1 MKKLTSPAAHSI
13 LNSPTLIEEHIVFL
27 LSSLLSLLPSVM
39 SADTDTP
46 LFDELFA
53 RMNDPSFCWGDEALL
68 AAPTPAPLPT
78 LSELGCL
85 PLPDDDADWECPELV
100 LRKDIWTHF
109 PVTLIPLGKDAGGA
123 ERHSVQWH
131 RVKLAQSRTSSDFD
145 EDIMT
150 IERRL
155 LKALTASSKWDV
167 LPAETRGY
175 VTIVPETPLTGELTA
190 AREICIL
197 RMNFAPEPPAAPA
210 TAAEGDGWVQVGDKP
225 ATAGPK
231 PELKRLNDIKTH
243 FHACWS
249 NKTTQN
255 PNVHAISVHTKNA
268 QAAGLDVKQHGA
280 DLLEALKLSSKLHDA
295 PWRVLPALLKGEMCR
310 IELP

>member
-1 MKKLTSPAAHSI
+1 MSVLTDS
-13 LNSPTLIEEHIVFL
+13 
-27 LSSLLSLLPSVM
+27 
-39 SADTDTP
+39 P
-46 LFDELFA
+46 LFNELYA
-53 RMNDPSFCWGDEALL
+53 RMNDPSFSWGDEALL
-68 AAPTPAPLPT
+68 AAPAPLPT

-85 PLPDDDADWECPELV
+85 PMLDPDADWECPELL
-100 LRKDIWTHF
+100 LRKDIWEHF

-131 RVKLAQSRTSSDFD
+131 RVKLAQSRESSDFD
-145 EDIMT
+145 EDIAT

-155 LKALTASSKWDV
+155 LKALEASPKWDV
-167 LPAETRGY
+167 LPAEQRGY
-175 VTIVPETPLTGELTA
+175 VTIVPETPQTGEITA
-190 AREICIL
+190 QKEICIL
-197 RMNFAPEPPAAPA
+197 RMNFIPELLPAAPS
-210 TAAEGDGWVQVGDKP
+210 AAEPAADGWQQVGAAAP
-225 ATAGPK
+225 TAGPK

-280 DLLEALKLSSKLHDA
+280 DLLEALKLSNS
-295 PWRVLPALLKGEMCR
+295 WRVLPALNKGELCR
-310 IELP
+310 IEMP

>member
-1 MKKLTSPAAHSI
+1 
-13 LNSPTLIEEHIVFL
+13 
-27 LSSLLSLLPSVM
+27 M

-68 AAPTPAPLPT
+68 ATPTPTPAPLPT

-85 PLPDDDADWECPELV
+85 PLPDDDADWECPELL

-131 RVKLAQSRTSSDFD
+131 RVKLAQSRESSDFD
-145 EDIMT
+145 EDIAT

-155 LKALTASSKWDV
+155 LKALEASFKWDV

-175 VTIVPETPLTGELTA
+175 VTIVPETPLTGEITA
-190 AREICIL
+190 QREICIL
-197 RMNFAPEPPAAPA
+197 RMNFVPELPPVAAAAEPA
-210 TAAEGDGWVQVGDKP
+210 TDGWVQVGDKP

-280 DLLEALKLSSKLHDA
+280 DLLEALKLSNS
-295 PWRVLPALLKGEMCR
+295 WRVLPAAVKGELCR

>member
-1 MKKLTSPAAHSI
+1 
-13 LNSPTLIEEHIVFL
+13 
-27 LSSLLSLLPSVM
+27 
-39 SADTDTP
+39 
-46 LFDELFA
+46 
-53 RMNDPSFCWGDEALL
+53 MNDPSFSWGDEVLL
-68 AAPTPAPLPT
+68 NPAAPAPLPT

-85 PLPDDDADWECPELV
+85 PMPDPDADWDCPELL
-100 LRKDIWTHF
+100 LRKDIWEHF

-131 RVKLAQSRTSSDFD
+131 RVKLAQSRESSDFD
-145 EDIMT
+145 EDIAT

-155 LKALTASSKWDV
+155 LKALEASSKWDV
-167 LPAETRGY
+167 LPAEQRGY
-175 VTIVPETPLTGELTA
+175 VTIVPETPQTGEITA
-190 AREICIL
+190 AKEICIL
-197 RMNFAPEPPAAPA
+197 RMNFVPEPPAEPAAAEPA
-210 TAAEGDGWVQVGDKP
+210 TDGWQQVGDKP

-268 QAAGLDVKQHGA
+268 VAAGLDVKQHGA
-280 DLLEALKLSSKLHDA
+280 DLLEALKLSNS
-295 PWRVLPALLKGEMCR
+295 WRVLPAVLKGELCR

>member
-155 LKALTASSKWDV
+155 LKALEASSKWDV

-210 TAAEGDGWVQVGDKP
+210 TVAEGDGWVQVGDKP

-231 PELKRLNDIKTH
+231 PELKRLNDINRH
-243 FHACWS
+243 FHVVWD
-249 NKTTQN
+249 NKTTGN
-255 PNVHAISVHTKNA
+255 PKLYGITIHNMKVKT
-268 QAAGLDVKQHGA
+268 AGLDVKQHGA
-280 DLLEALKLSSKLHDA
+280 DLLEALKLSSKLPDA
-295 PWRVLPALLKGEMCR
+295 PWRVLPAVLKGELCR

>member
-1 MKKLTSPAAHSI
+1 MSVLTDSPFF
-13 LNSPTLIEEHIVFL
+13 N
-27 LSSLLSLLPSVM
+27 
-39 SADTDTP
+39 
-46 LFDELFA
+46 ELYA
-53 RMNDPSFCWGDEALL
+53 RMNDPSFSWGDEALL
-68 AAPTPAPLPT
+68 NPPAPVKPLPT

-85 PLPDDDADWECPELV
+85 PLPDPDADWECPDLV
-100 LRKDIWTHF
+100 LRKDIWEHF

-131 RVKLAQSRTSSDFD
+131 RVKLAQSRESSDFD
-145 EDIMT
+145 EDIAT
-150 IERRL
+150 IQRRL
-155 LKALTASSKWDV
+155 LKALEASPKWDV
-167 LPAETRGY
+167 LPAEQRGY
-175 VTIVPETPLTGELTA
+175 VTIVPETPATGEITA
-190 AREICIL
+190 QREICIL
-197 RMNFAPEPPAAPA
+197 RMNFVPEAPTAPVPV
-210 TAAEGDGWVQVGDKP
+210 AAEPSADDWQQVGAAQP
-225 ATAGPK
+225 SAGPK

-280 DLLEALKLSSKLHDA
+280 DLLEALKLSNS
-295 PWRVLPALLKGEMCR
+295 WRVLPAVVKGELCR

>member
-1 MKKLTSPAAHSI
+1 MSTLTDS
-13 LNSPTLIEEHIVFL
+13 
-27 LSSLLSLLPSVM
+27 
-39 SADTDTP
+39 P
-46 LFDELFA
+46 LFNELYA
-53 RMNDPSFCWGDEALL
+53 RMNDPAFSWGDEVLL
-68 AAPTPAPLPT
+68 NAPAPVPAPLPT

-85 PLPDDDADWECPELV
+85 PLPDPDSDWECPDLV
-100 LRKDIWTHF
+100 LRKDIWEHF

-131 RVKLAQSRTSSDFD
+131 RVKLAQSRESSDFD
-145 EDIMT
+145 EDIAT

-155 LKALTASSKWDV
+155 LKALEASPKWDV
-167 LPAETRGY
+167 LPAEQRGY
-175 VTIVPETPLTGELTA
+175 VTIVPETPLTGEITA
-190 AREICIL
+190 RKEICIL
-197 RMNFAPEPPAAPA
+197 RMNFVPELPQ
-210 TAAEGDGWVQVGDKP
+210 TAAEPTDGWQQVGSAAP
-225 ATAGPK
+225 TAGPK

-280 DLLEALKLSSKLHDA
+280 DLLEALKLSAS
-295 PWRVLPALLKGEMCR
+295 WRVLPAVLKSELCR

>member
-1 MKKLTSPAAHSI
+1 MKKLTICSAHSI

-27 LSSLLSLLPSVM
+27 LSSLLSLLSSVM

-46 LFDELFA
+46 LFDEFFS
-53 RMNDPSFCWGDEALL
+53 RMNDPSFCWGDEAL
-68 AAPTPAPLPT
+68 AAPAPKPLPT

-85 PLPDDDADWECPELV
+85 PLPDDDAGWERPALL
-100 LRKDIWTHF
+100 LRKDIWEHF

-131 RVKLAQSRTSSDFD
+131 RVKLAQSRESSDFD
-145 EDIMT
+145 EDVAT

-167 LPAETRGY
+167 LPAEQRGY
-175 VTIVPETPLTGELTA
+175 VTIVPETPQTGELTA

-197 RMNFAPEPPAAPA
+197 RMNFVPDAPASPAPAA
-210 TAAEGDGWVQVGDKP
+210 ESDGWVHVGDKP

-255 PNVHAISVHTKNA
+255 PNVHAISVHAKNA

-280 DLLEALKLSSKLHDA
+280 DLLEALKLSNS
-295 PWRVLPALLKGEMCR
+295 WRVLPAVLKGELCR

>member
-1 MKKLTSPAAHSI
+1 
-13 LNSPTLIEEHIVFL
+13 
-27 LSSLLSLLPSVM
+27 M
-39 SADTDTP
+39 SADTETPP
-46 LFDELFA
+46 LFDEIFA
-53 RMNDPSFCWGDEALL
+53 RMNDPSFCWGDEAL
-68 AAPTPAPLPT
+68 AAPAAPASLPT

-85 PLPDDDADWECPELV
+85 PLPDDDAGWMCPELV
-100 LRKDIWTHF
+100 LRKDIWEHF

-131 RVKLAQSRTSSDFD
+131 RVKLSQSRTSSDFD
-145 EDIMT
+145 EDIAT

-155 LKALTASSKWDV
+155 LKALEASSKWDV
-167 LPAETRGY
+167 LPAEQSGY
-175 VTIVPETPLTGELTA
+175 VTIVPETRHTGEII
-190 AREICIL
+190 ARKEICIL
-197 RMNFAPEPPAAPA
+197 RMNFVPE
-210 TAAEGDGWVQVGDKP
+210 TAAEPATDGWQQVGSAP
-225 ATAGPK
+225 TAGPK

-268 QAAGLDVKQHGA
+268 QAAGLDVNQHGA
-280 DLLEALKLSSKLHDA
+280 DLLAALKLSSS
-295 PWRVLPALLKGEMCR
+295 WRVLPALLKGELCR

>member
-1 MKKLTSPAAHSI
+1 
-13 LNSPTLIEEHIVFL
+13 
-27 LSSLLSLLPSVM
+27 M

-68 AAPTPAPLPT
+68 ATPTPAPLPT

-131 RVKLAQSRTSSDFD
+131 RVKLAQSRESSDFD
-145 EDIMT
+145 EDIAT

-155 LKALTASSKWDV
+155 LKALEASFKWDV

-175 VTIVPETPLTGELTA
+175 VTIVPETPLTGEITA
-190 AREICIL
+190 QREICIL
-197 RMNFAPEPPAAPA
+197 RMNFVPELPPVAAAAEPA
-210 TAAEGDGWVQVGDKP
+210 TDGWVQVGDKP

-280 DLLEALKLSSKLHDA
+280 DLLEALKLSNS
-295 PWRVLPALLKGEMCR
+295 WRVLPAVLKGELCR

>member
-1 MKKLTSPAAHSI
+1 
-13 LNSPTLIEEHIVFL
+13 
-27 LSSLLSLLPSVM
+27 M
-39 SADTDTP
+39 SADTET
-46 LFDELFA
+46 
-53 RMNDPSFCWGDEALL
+53 SFRAYAINTLSESMLSLTTSWGDEALS
-68 AAPTPAPLPT
+68 APRLPT
-78 LSELGCL
+78 LSELIL
-85 PLPDDDADWECPELV
+85 PVPDDDTAWECPKLL
-100 LRKDIWTHF
+100 LRKDIWEHF

-131 RVKLAQSRTSSDFD
+131 REKLLQSRESSDFD
-145 EDIMT
+145 EDVMT

-175 VTIVPETPLTGELTA
+175 VTVKPETDTCGALTA
-190 AREICIL
+190 QREICIL
-197 RMNFAPEPPAAPA
+197 RMNFVPELLPAAPS
-210 TAAEGDGWVQVGDKP
+210 AAPAPADGWVQVGAAQP
-225 ATAGPK
+225 TEGPK

-255 PNVHAISVHTKNA
+255 PKVHAISVHTKNA
-268 QAAGLDVKQHGA
+268 LAAGLDVKQHGA
-280 DLLEALKLSSKLHDA
+280 DLLEALKLSNS
-295 PWRVLPALLKGEMCR
+295 WRVLPAVVKGELCR

>member
-1 MKKLTSPAAHSI
+1 
-13 LNSPTLIEEHIVFL
+13 
-27 LSSLLSLLPSVM
+27 M
-39 SADTDTP
+39 SADTDTL

-68 AAPTPAPLPT
+68 NPPAPAPLPT

-85 PLPDDDADWECPELV
+85 PLPDPDAGWDCPELL

-131 RVKLAQSRTSSDFD
+131 RVKLAQSRESSDFD
-145 EDIMT
+145 EDVAT

-155 LKALTASSKWDV
+155 LKALEASSKWDV
-167 LPAETRGY
+167 LPSEQRGY
-175 VTIVPETPLTGELTA
+175 VTIVPETPQTGELTA
-190 AREICIL
+190 KREICIL
-197 RMNFAPEPPAAPA
+197 RMNFVPDAPSEPAATP
-210 TAAEGDGWVQVGDKP
+210 TADGWQQVGAAQP
-225 ATAGPK
+225 TAGPK

-255 PNVHAISVHTKNA
+255 PNVLAISVHTKNA

-280 DLLEALKLSSKLHDA
+280 DLLEALKLSAS
-295 PWRVLPALLKGEMCR
+295 WRVLPAVIKGELCR
-310 IELP
+310 IEMP

>member
-1 MKKLTSPAAHSI
+1 
-13 LNSPTLIEEHIVFL
+13 
-27 LSSLLSLLPSVM
+27 M
-39 SADTDTP
+39 SADTETP
-46 LFDELFA
+46 LFNELYA
-53 RMNDPSFCWGDEALL
+53 RMNDPSFSWGDEALL
-68 AAPTPAPLPT
+68 NPPVPAPLPT

-85 PLPDDDADWECPELV
+85 PLPDPDAGWDCPELV
-100 LRKDIWTHF
+100 LRKDIWEHF

-145 EDIMT
+145 EDIAT

-155 LKALTASSKWDV
+155 LKALDSSSKWDV
-167 LPAETRGY
+167 LPAEQRGY
-175 VTIVPETPLTGELTA
+175 VTIVPETPQTGEIA
-190 AREICIL
+190 ARREICIL
-197 RMNFAPEPPAAPA
+197 RMNFVPEASPVA
-210 TAAEGDGWVQVGDKP
+210 TPVDGEWQQVGAVP
-225 ATAGPK
+225 PTAGPK

-249 NKTTQN
+249 NKTTGN
-255 PNVHAISVHTKNA
+255 PNVHAIMVHTKNA

-280 DLLEALKLSSKLHDA
+280 DLLEALKQSSS
-295 PWRVLPALLKGEMCR
+295 WRVLPALNKGEICR